1 MLFCANIKCQKWYT
15 IPPMSRKNVIVAF
28 TISSIAGRNCL
39 SGVFDY
45 VNSGHDWNIQFIQ
58 HPEELTKDFV
68 RQAIKNGASGFITGF
83 RTRTDGLRTLEESYI
98 PVVFT
103 DYPRCET
110 PDGSRLSHL
119 ICNDDIQIGREGA
132 KHLRS
137 RGAFRSYAFIP
148 TPTHTRWSTL
158 RERGFRLQL
167 MEAGEIPARFN
178 PSNNLQ
184 DFLSCLQKPAA
195 IMAATDYVAIQTM
208 EACKAANLSIPEQV
222 AIIGVDNDELLCN
235 SSRPT
240 LTSIKPDHE
249 GLGRLGAKILD
260 CMMNGQK
267 IPKTIP
273 SQVMCLGVVER
284 DSTRIVPPAG
294 YIVRESLAFI
304 RANATR
310 GITVND
316 VIKHIGTSRRLLY
329 LRFKQMTGKP
339 IHETILDC
347 RLEAAKRKLKQT
359 NAPLSQIAKECGIGS
374 ANRLSHL
381 FHERFGLYPCSFRKK
396 SASEPNTNH

>member
-1 MLFCANIKCQKWYT
+1 MK
-15 IPPMSRKNVIVAF
+15 MKNVIAAF
-28 TISSIAGRNCL
+28 TIGNIAGRNCL
-39 SGVFDY
+39 SGMFDF
-45 VNSGHDWNIQFIQ
+45 VNEGHNWKIRYMQSPD
-58 HPEELTKDFV
+58 ELTPEVVTK
-68 RQAIKNGASGFITGF
+68 AIADKVDGIITGF
-83 RTRTDGLRTLEESYI
+83 RKRSDGMEALEKANI

-103 DYPRCET
+103 DYPRCGT
-110 PDGSRLSHL
+110 PDISQHNQL

-132 KHLRS
+132 KYLRS

-167 MEAGEIPARFN
+167 MEAGAISSRFD
-178 PSNNLQ
+178 PSDNLEN
-184 DFLSCLQKPAA
+184 FLLCLQKPAA
-195 IMAATDYVAIQTM
+195 IMAATDYVAMLTM

-260 CMMNGQK
+260 CMMNGRK

-273 SQVMCLGVVER
+273 SKVMCLGVVER

-304 RANATR
+304 RNNATH

-316 VIKHIGTSRRLLY
+316 VIKHVGVSRRLLY

-339 IHETILDC
+339 IYETILDC
-347 RLEAAKRKLKQT
+347 RLEAAQHKLKQT
-359 NAPLSQIAKECGIGS
+359 TATLSQIAKECGIGS

-381 FHERFGLYPCSFRKK
+381 FYERFGLYPCSFRKK
-396 SASEPNTNH
+396 SAST

>member
-1 MLFCANIKCQKWYT
+1 MK
-15 IPPMSRKNVIVAF
+15 MKNVIAAF
-28 TISSIAGRNCL
+28 TIGNIAGRNCL
-39 SGVFDY
+39 SGMFDF
-45 VNSGHDWNIQFIQ
+45 VNEGHNWKIRYMQSPD
-58 HPEELTKDFV
+58 ELTLEVVTK
-68 RQAIKNGASGFITGF
+68 AIADKVDGIITGF
-83 RTRTDGLRTLEESYI
+83 RKRSDGMEALEKANI

-103 DYPRCET
+103 DYPRCGT
-110 PDGSRLSHL
+110 PDISQHNQL
-119 ICNDDIQIGREGA
+119 ILNDDIQIGREGA
-132 KHLRS
+132 KYLRS

-167 MEAGEIPARFN
+167 MEAGAISSRFD
-178 PSNNLQ
+178 PSDNLEN
-184 DFLSCLQKPAA
+184 FLSCLQKPAA
-195 IMAATDYVAIQTM
+195 IMAATDYVAMLTM

-260 CMMNGQK
+260 CMMNGRK

-273 SQVMCLGVVER
+273 SKVMCLGVVER

-294 YIVRESLAFI
+294 YVVRESLAFI
-304 RANATR
+304 RNNATH

>member
-1 MLFCANIKCQKWYT
+1 MN
-15 IPPMSRKNVIVAF
+15 MKNVIAAF
-28 TISSIAGRNCL
+28 TIGNIAGRNCL
-39 SGVFDY
+39 SGMFDF
-45 VNSGHDWNIQFIQ
+45 VNEGYNWKIRYMQSPD
-58 HPEELTKDFV
+58 ELTPEVVTK
-68 RQAIKNGASGFITGF
+68 AIADKVDGIITGF
-83 RTRTDGLRTLEESYI
+83 RKRSDGMDALEKANI

-103 DYPRCET
+103 DYPRCGT
-110 PDGSRLSHL
+110 PDISQHNQL

-167 MEAGEIPARFN
+167 MEAGATPSRFD
-178 PSNNLQ
+178 PSDNLEN
-184 DFLSCLQKPAA
+184 FLLCLQKPAA
-195 IMAATDYVAIQTM
+195 IMAATDYVAMQTM
-208 EACKAANLSIPEQV
+208 EACKAAHLSIPEQV

-260 CMMNGQK
+260 CMMNGRK

-273 SQVMCLGVVER
+273 SKVMCLGVVER

-304 RANATR
+304 RNNATH

-316 VIKHIGTSRRLLY
+316 VIKHVGVSRRLLY

-339 IHETILDC
+339 IYETILDC
-347 RLEAAKRKLKQT
+347 RLEAVRHKLKQT
-359 NAPLSQIAKECGIGS
+359 TASLSQIAKECGIGS

-381 FHERFGLYPCSFRKK
+381 FYERFGQYPCDFRKK
-396 SASEPNTNH
+396 STST

>member
-1 MLFCANIKCQKWYT
+1 MN
-15 IPPMSRKNVIVAF
+15 MKNVIAAF
-28 TISSIAGRNCL
+28 TIGNIAGRNCL
-39 SGVFDY
+39 SGMFDF
-45 VNSGHDWNIQFIQ
+45 VNEGYNWKIRYMQSPD
-58 HPEELTKDFV
+58 ELTPEVVTK
-68 RQAIKNGASGFITGF
+68 AIADKVDGIITGF
-83 RTRTDGLRTLEESYI
+83 RKRSDGMDALEKANI

-103 DYPRCET
+103 DYPRCGT
-110 PDGSRLSHL
+110 PDISQHNQL
-119 ICNDDIQIGREGA
+119 IRNDDIQIGREGA
-132 KHLRS
+132 KYLRS
-137 RGAFRSYAFIP
+137 HGAFRSYAFIP

-167 MEAGEIPARFN
+167 MEAGEIPARFK

-195 IMAATDYVAIQTM
+195 IMAATDYVAIQAM

-316 VIKHIGTSRRLLY
+316 VIKHVGTSRRLLY
-329 LRFKQMTGKP
+329 LRFKQTNP
-339 IHETILDC
+339 RNHP
-347 RLEAAKRKLKQT
+347 RL
-359 NAPLSQIAKECGIGS
+359 P
-374 ANRLSHL
+374 
-381 FHERFGLYPCSFRKK
+381 P
-396 SASEPNTNH
+396 